1 MTIYDFFNRLT
12 SIGLD
17 EEHSEEF
24 EDAIQ
29 DTLTMIQQSTLGNF
43 ENVIEE
49 EDYENF

>member
-1 MTIYDFFNRLT
+1 MTIYDYFNSLT
-12 SIGLD
+12 SIVLD

-49 EDYENF
+49 EDYET